1 MIDNIKWTNEKTQ
14 NVAKWI
20 DRDPAFYNIAINNR
34 GGRSAFLNVR
44 AIMKEL
50 GFHKTPDQVSF
61 WDESLDVKQLHNFI
75 KEL

>member
-20 DRDPAFYNIAINNR
+20 DRDPAFYNVAKNNQKDR
-34 GGRSAFLNVR
+34 QPFLNTR
-44 AIMKEL
+44 AFMRLL

-61 WDESLDVKQLHNFI
+61 WDETLDVKQLNSFI
-75 KEL
+75 KDL